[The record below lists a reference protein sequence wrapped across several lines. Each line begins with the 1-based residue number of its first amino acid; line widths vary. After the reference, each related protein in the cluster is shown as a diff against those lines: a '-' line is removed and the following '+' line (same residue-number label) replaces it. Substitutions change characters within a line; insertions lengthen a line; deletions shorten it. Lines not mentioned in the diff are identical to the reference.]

1 MQNNTFS
8 ALFVGQNI
16 VKLTEVDSTNNYL
29 KNLLSNYAP
38 LAEGTVIMADH
49 QFAGRGQFGNI
60 WQSVKGENLTI
71 SIYLSPTFL
80 HVTQQFELSK
90 AISLA
95 IIDYLTSFF
104 REDCKIKWPNDIYV
118 GNYKVGGLLIENTI
132 ASGKIKNSII
142 GIGLNV
148 NQTNF
153 GGLSHASSMK
163 KILNRQISLSVL
175 LKDLCYYIELRYNSL
190 KDSHTE
196 KLHKDYLTSLFKM
209 NEMAVFMVSGKVVSG
224 KIVNVSNT
232 GELMVDIDGVVNYF
246 NFKEIAFVL

>member
-49 QFAGRGQFGNI
+49 QFAGRGQFGNT
-60 WQSVKGENLTI
+60 WHSQKAENLTI
-71 SIYLSPTFL
+71 SIYLSPSFL
-80 HVTQQFELSK
+80 PVSQQFELSK

-95 IIDYLTSFF
+95 IIDYLTHFF

-118 GNYKVGGLLIENTI
+118 GNYKLGGLLIENTI
-132 ASGKIKNSII
+132 SSGKIKNSII

-153 GGLSHASSMK
+153 EGLSQASSIK
-163 KILNRQISLSVL
+163 KILGKEMELPAL
-175 LKDLCYYIELRYNSL
+175 LNDLCYYIESRYSSL
-190 KDSHTE
+190 KENDTE
-196 KLHKDYLTSLFKM
+196 KLHKDYLARLFKM
-209 NEMAVFMVSGKVVSG
+209 NEMAEFRISGKLVSG
-224 KIVNVSNT
+224 KIVNVSDS
-232 GELMVDIDGVVNYF
+232 GALVVDINGQVESF
-246 NFKEIAFVL
+246 NFKEITFVL